1 MTNLLMGILT
11 LRYSFLP
18 LILLSLLACAGL
30 GEGATLSGVRFGSH
44 QGFDRLVCELSEQV
58 NYSLSQKS
66 ADHIEVRLHS
76 VDVDDRFFLPK
87 LTPQIKLISSVEAF
101 REGDQDIILEIRGN
115 VPVEARPI
123 ELKGEHWR
131 LAFDIS
137 AVEAESQK
145 PPSQVKSPAT
155 ETPRTQTP
163 AKPQKKNEYVPGDK
177 PMETRYADKGQVD
190 STLKKPKESSVES
203 SDSKSG
209 LLGQGVDSSD
219 VKSLTDVTGSSTES
233 LDTAKVFEVLAEF
246 FYLAGDRQTARE
258 FAQLYVDHLKQSDA
272 TSEVGQVPSQ
282 RALPIWLIS
291 LIAFVAGLAGGVL
304 GNRLRL
310 MKLPYN
316 LKHRPEEASD
326 AATELAEDI
335 DALDRAVASEHPL
348 GTTKQSVPES
358 MTHGANQEVAEE
370 EQPASVEAAM
380 KESLMDRRVKRV
392 LELSGQNRSLAE
404 IAQELDMGQD
414 EVKLIIDLN
423 S

>member
-1 MTNLLMGILT
+1 M
-11 LRYSFLP
+11 
-18 LILLSLLACAGL
+18 
-30 GEGATLSGVRFGSH
+30 
-44 QGFDRLVCELSEQV
+44 VCELSEQV
-58 NYSLSQKS
+58 NYSVSQKS

-87 LTPQIKLISSVEAF
+87 LPPQIRLISSVEAF
-101 REGDQDIILEIRGN
+101 REGEQDIILEIRGN

-123 ELKGEHWR
+123 ELQGEHWR

-137 AVEAESQK
+137 AVQSESQVS
-145 PPSQVKSPAT
+145 PSQVKSPAT
-155 ETPRTQTP
+155 ETPSTQTP
-163 AKPQKKNEYVPGDK
+163 AKPPKKNEYVPGDK
-177 PMETRYADKGQVD
+177 PMETRYADQGQAD
-190 STLKKPKESSVES
+190 STLKQPKKSSAES

-209 LLGQGVDSSD
+209 LSGQGVDSSQL
-219 VKSLTDVTGSSTES
+219 KSLTDIAGNSIES

-258 FAQLYVDHLKQSDA
+258 FAQLYVDRLRRSDA
-272 TSEVGQVPSQ
+272 RSDVGQAPSQ
-282 RALPIWLIS
+282 QALPIWLIS

-316 LKHRPEEASD
+316 PKHRPEEAVDPAS
-326 AATELAEDI
+326 ELADDI
-335 DALDRAVASEHPL
+335 DALERAVASEHPL
-348 GTTKQSVPES
+348 ESTKPSVAEGLRQ
-358 MTHGANQEVAEE
+358 GANQEVAEE
-370 EQPASVEAAM
+370 LQPASVEAAM

-392 LELSGQNRSLAE
+392 LELSGQNKSLAE